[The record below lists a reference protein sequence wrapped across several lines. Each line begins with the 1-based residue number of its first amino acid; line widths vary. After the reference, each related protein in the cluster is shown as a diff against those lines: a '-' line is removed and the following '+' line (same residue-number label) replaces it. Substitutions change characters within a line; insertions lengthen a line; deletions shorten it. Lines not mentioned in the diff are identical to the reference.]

1 VDVIEI
7 EGPEDERAI
16 EQFHQVAARVYEDD
30 PVWVPGSER
39 TFTQRF
45 RGSQGQTRM
54 TPIVAL
60 ENDLPLARAVAILA
74 PGATDQDGQP
84 QGWIGFFE
92 CLKEHP
98 HAARRVLER
107 CEKIL
112 QQAGAGSV
120 LVPKA
125 DNQLVGL
132 LIEGF
137 HLPHT
142 VFTHHN
148 PPHYLGLLEN
158 CGYEIKTTMYT
169 LRFTRESAAEQV
181 HVELPGFSTREFDRD
196 HLADEIV
203 VFHKLQRA
211 IFGGRP
217 GYVLRT
223 LEQDRAMVQ
232 SFLSFLQDDLVII
245 AEDSAGQPVGLLVC
259 LPDVYQAL
267 RGQEINRVRIVSIGA
282 IPSLRHKGIGA
293 LMGAHLMRN
302 LLRRKEYVSVEGSW
316 ILGSNVSPRNL
327 ARRFNAE
334 PGREFALLEK
344 KL

>member
-1 VDVIEI
+1 MDVIEI
-7 EGPEDERAI
+7 KSPKDEKAI

-30 PVWVPGSER
+30 AVWVPGSER
-39 TFTQRF
+39 MFTQRF
-45 RGSQGQTRM
+45 QGSQGQTRM
-54 TPIVAL
+54 TPVVAL
-60 ENDLPLARAVAILA
+60 ENDLPLARAVAIFA

-92 CLKEHP
+92 CLKGRP
-98 HAARRVLER
+98 HAAGRVLER

-112 QQAGAGSV
+112 RQAGARSV
-120 LVPKA
+120 LLPKA

-137 HLPHT
+137 DLPHT

-148 PPHYLGLLEN
+148 PPHYVGLLKD

-196 HLADEIV
+196 QLEQEIV

-211 IFGGRP
+211 IFGGRT
-217 GYVLRT
+217 GYVART
-223 LEQDRAMVQ
+223 LDQDRAMVQ
-232 SFLSFLQDDLVII
+232 SLLTFMQDDLVII
-245 AEDSAGQPVGLLVC
+245 AEDSAGQPVGLMVC
-259 LPDVYQAL
+259 LPDAYQAW
-267 RGQEINRVRIVSIGA
+267 RGQAIDRVRIVSIGVIA
-282 IPSLRHKGIGA
+282 SLTRKGIGA
-293 LMGAHLMRN
+293 LMGVHLMRN
-302 LLRRKEYVSVEGSW
+302 LLHRKEYVSVEGSW

-327 ARRFNAE
+327 ARQFNAG

-344 KL
+344 EL